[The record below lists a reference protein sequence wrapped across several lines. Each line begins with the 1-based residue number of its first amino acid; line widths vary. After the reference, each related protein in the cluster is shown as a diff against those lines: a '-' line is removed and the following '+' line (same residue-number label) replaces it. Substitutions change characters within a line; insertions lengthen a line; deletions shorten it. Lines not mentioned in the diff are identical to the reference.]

1 MAIFIAL
8 WWLCTFLAIDGNDIM
23 HGGYYC
29 FSYTTGAGGGGQKG
43 GGVREGLGLDYLF
56 SWEFFFSVFAGS
68 SLWL

>member
-8 WWLCTFLAIDGNDIM
+8 WWLCTYLAIDGNDIM

-29 FSYTTGAGGGGQKG
+29 FSYTTGVGVGAAVRKEEVFGKG
-43 GGVREGLGLDYLF
+43 WDLIIFLRI
-56 SWEFFFSVFAGS
+56 FFSVFAGS